1 MLPIRL
7 QEVHSMWRVAHRN
20 TFTISRLALLAFGPM
35 ASPAWAQGLGV
46 RAGASVDPDQFYFGG
61 HYESRPLVEQLH
73 FRPNVELGVGDDITT
88 VGLNFEFVY
97 KIPIQDSPWSLYAG
111 GGPAVNFYSF
121 NDNNETEGGLNV
133 LFGAETAQGL
143 FFELKLGA
151 LDSPDLKVGVG
162 YTWR

>member
-1 MLPIRL
+1 MLP
-7 QEVHSMWRVAHRN
+7 VAFRH
-20 TFTISRLALLAFGPM
+20 TVVSLFLVALAVVGW
-35 ASPAWAQGLGV
+35 PALGSAQGLGV

-61 HYESRPLVEQLH
+61 HYDSRPLVEQLH

-88 VGLNFEFVY
+88 LALNFEFVY
-97 KIPIQDSPWSLYAG
+97 KLPIDGSPWNLYAG

-121 NDNNETEGGLNV
+121 NDDSSTEGGLNV
-133 LFGAETAQGL
+133 VFGAEAAQGV

-151 LDSPDLKVGVG
+151 LDSPDLKFGVG

>member
-1 MLPIRL
+1 MLP
-7 QEVHSMWRVAHRN
+7 VAFRR
-20 TFTISRLALLAFGPM
+20 TVVSLSVVVLAVAFWP
-35 ASPAWAQGLGV
+35 ASASAQDLGV

-61 HYESRPLVEQLH
+61 HYDSRPLVEQLH

-88 VGLNFEFVY
+88 LALNFEFVY
-97 KIPIQDSPWSLYAG
+97 KLPIDGGPWNLYAG

-121 NDNNETEGGLNV
+121 DDNSSTEGGLNV
-133 LFGAETAQGL
+133 VFGAEAAQGV
-143 FFELKLGA
+143 FFEIKLGA

>member
-1 MLPIRL
+1 
-7 QEVHSMWRVAHRN
+7 MWRVALRN
-20 TFTISRLALLAFGPM
+20 TFSVSLLALLVATTVAP
-35 ASPAWAQGLGV
+35 ASAQGLGV

-61 HYESRPLVEQLH
+61 HYESRPLVDQLH
-73 FRPNVELGVGDDITT
+73 FKPNVELGVGDDITT
-88 VGLNFEFVY
+88 LGINFEFVY
-97 KIPIQDSPWSLYAG
+97 KFPIDNSPWNLYAG

-143 FFELKLGA
+143 FFEVKLGA
-151 LDSPDLKVGVG
+151 LDSPDVKVGVG

>member
-1 MLPIRL
+1 
-7 QEVHSMWRVAHRN
+7 MWRVALRN
-20 TFTISRLALLAFGPM
+20 TFSASLLALLVATTVTP
-35 ASPAWAQGLGV
+35 ASAQGLGV

-61 HYESRPLVEQLH
+61 HYESRPLVDQLH
-73 FRPNVELGVGDDITT
+73 FKPNVELGVGDDITT
-88 VGLNFEFVY
+88 LGINFEFVY
-97 KIPIQDSPWSLYAG
+97 KFPIDNSPWNLYAG

-143 FFELKLGA
+143 FFEVKLGA
-151 LDSPDLKVGVG
+151 LDSPDVKVGVG

>member
-1 MLPIRL
+1 
-7 QEVHSMWRVAHRN
+7 MWRVALRN
-20 TFTISRLALLAFGPM
+20 ICLSFCLVVLACA
-35 ASPAWAQGLGV
+35 AWPSAAAAQGLGV

-73 FRPNVELGVGDDITT
+73 FKPNVEIGVGDDVTT
-88 VGLNFEFVY
+88 VGLNLEFVY
-97 KIPIQDSPWSLYAG
+97 KIPIDGSPWSLYAG

-121 NDNNETEGGLNV
+121 NNTSATEGGLNV
-133 LFGAETAQGL
+133 LVGVEAAQGL

-151 LDSPDLKVGVG
+151 LDSPDVKVGVG